1 MSTKYFAVTV
11 TPAVV
16 VYSGGWR
23 GGEYTKIVSAKTR
36 EEAIKWERRE
46 RRLEDGGS
54 GVKFAYRAR
63 LATPDEIDAA
73 VVRAA

>member
-1 MSTKYFAVTV
+1 MAYRHFAVTV
-11 TPAVV
+11 TPDVV
-16 VYSGGWR
+16 LYADGWR
-23 GGEYTKIVSAKTR
+23 GGEYTKIVSARTR

-63 LATPDEIDAA
+63 LASPEEIAA
-73 VVRAA
+73 AAYA